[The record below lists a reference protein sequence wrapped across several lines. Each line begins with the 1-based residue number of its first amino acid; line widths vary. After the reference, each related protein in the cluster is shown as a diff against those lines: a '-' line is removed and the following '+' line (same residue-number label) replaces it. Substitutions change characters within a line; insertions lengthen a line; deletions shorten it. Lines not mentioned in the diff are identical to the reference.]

1 MADYCTLADVRIYLN
16 INSANSDTLIS
27 LLITSASAYIDNW
40 TNRTFSTV
48 SNTIKMNGN
57 GSNIMMLK
65 DYPIISVSS
74 VKVGNISYQ
83 QSDGNSVGYVLGD
96 YAIYLIGDKFT
107 KGFVN
112 VSITYTSG
120 FASVPADIKQV
131 AIELV
136 AYKFKESERVGISTK
151 TMAGEVISY
160 DLKDIKEHV
169 KNILNNYIRVVP
181 L

>member
-1 MADYCTLADVRIYLN
+1 MKNYLN
-16 INSANSDTLIS
+16 LSSSNSDTLLADMIN
-27 LLITSASAYIDNW
+27 SASAYIDNW

-48 SNTIKMNGN
+48 SKTVSFNGN
-57 GSNIMMLK
+57 GSNIQMLR
-65 DYPIISVSS
+65 DYPIVSVSS
-74 VKVGNISYQ
+74 VVVDGKSYIP
-83 QSDGNSVGYVLGD
+83 SDGKSIGYVLDD
-96 YAIYLIGDKFT
+96 YAIYLIGDKFN

-169 KNILNNYIRVVP
+169 KNILNNYNRVVP